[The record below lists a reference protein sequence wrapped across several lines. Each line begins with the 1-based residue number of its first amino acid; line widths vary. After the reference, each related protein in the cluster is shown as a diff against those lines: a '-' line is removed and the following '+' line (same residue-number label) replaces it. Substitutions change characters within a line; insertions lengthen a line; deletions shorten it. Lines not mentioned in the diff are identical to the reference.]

1 MFDKRFREMLMMD
14 YATKNQNTGV
24 LGDTNNV
31 SSGLLQNTGG
41 FFGNLGNINP
51 NILLGAN
58 IVGQGIKGNDPF
70 SSFLPAVQE
79 TGKIQ
84 SNFMQMEEMKRK
96 MEENKKA
103 RALADKQRS
112 FFEALPDD
120 HPFKDV
126 AKAFPDKAAAGIVN
140 LELQKIIESG
150 KDAKDKKDQAFKLL
164 EMKNKDE
171 QTFFKNY
178 NDDKQVE
185 NFNESTVQ
193 LKKMLAALEQ
203 DTGAGDVAAIFA
215 FMKTLDPNS
224 VVRESEFE
232 VAEGTGGSTLLSFE
246 KAFQKWQKLR
256 TGQRLTEREKEN
268 FKNAAIAFHNSSEGA
283 IDNIRKGYETVA
295 ANKGLNIENIF
306 VDSDLRPLFIN
317 ETISDQTADMTSTT
331 VTGRLPKGTRLVD
344 YANGEFFFKLPN
356 GKIFKIKG

>member
-1 MFDKRFREMLMMD
+1 MFDRRFREMLMMD
-14 YATKNQNTGV
+14 YATKNQNSGILT
-24 LGDTNNV
+24 DTNNV
-31 SSGLLQNTGG
+31 SSGLLENTGG

-58 IVGQGIKGNDPF
+58 IVGQGIQGKDPF

-103 RALADKQRS
+103 RALAEKQRN

-120 HPFKDV
+120 HPFKDI
-126 AKAFPDKAAAGIVN
+126 AKAFPDKAAAGIIN
-140 LELQKIIESG
+140 MEIQKITENA
-150 KDAKDKKDQAFKLL
+150 KDAKDALARADKLK
-164 EMKNKDE
+164 EQISKDE

-232 VAEGTGGSTLLSFE
+232 VAEGTGGSTFLSFE
-246 KAFQKWQKLR
+246 KAFQKWQKLK
-256 TGQRLTEREKEN
+256 TGERLTEREKEN

-283 IDNIRKGYETVA
+283 IDNIRSGYEKVA

-317 ETISDQTADMTSTT
+317 ETIPDQTPDMTSTT

>member
-1 MFDKRFREMLMMD
+1 ME
-14 YATKNQNTGV
+14 
-24 LGDTNNV
+24 
-31 SSGLLQNTGG
+31 
-41 FFGNLGNINP
+41 
-51 NILLGAN
+51 
-58 IVGQGIKGNDPF
+58 
-70 SSFLPAVQE
+70 
-79 TGKIQ
+79 IQ
-84 SNFMQMEEMKRK
+84 QIT
-96 MEENKKA
+96 ENA
-103 RALADKQRS
+103 
-112 FFEALPDD
+112 
-120 HPFKDV
+120 
-126 AKAFPDKAAAGIVN
+126 
-140 LELQKIIESG
+140 
-150 KDAKDKKDQAFKLL
+150 KDAKDALDRADKLK
-164 EMKNKDE
+164 ERIAKDE

-268 FKNAAIAFHNSSEGA
+268 FKQAAIAFHNSSEGA
-283 IDNIRKGYETVA
+283 IDNIRSGYEKVA
-295 ANKGLNIENIF
+295 ENKGLNIENIF

-317 ETISDQTADMTSTT
+317 ETISDGTPDMTSTT
-331 VTGRLPKGTRLVD
+331 VTNRLPKGTRLVD

>member
-1 MFDKRFREMLMMD
+1 
-14 YATKNQNTGV
+14 
-24 LGDTNNV
+24 
-31 SSGLLQNTGG
+31 
-41 FFGNLGNINP
+41 
-51 NILLGAN
+51 
-58 IVGQGIKGNDPF
+58 
-70 SSFLPAVQE
+70 
-79 TGKIQ
+79 
-84 SNFMQMEEMKRK
+84 
-96 MEENKKA
+96 
-103 RALADKQRS
+103 
-112 FFEALPDD
+112 
-120 HPFKDV
+120 
-126 AKAFPDKAAAGIVN
+126 
-140 LELQKIIESG
+140 
-150 KDAKDKKDQAFKLL
+150 
-164 EMKNKDE
+164 MKNKDE

-232 VAEGTGGSTLLSFE
+232 VAEGTGGSTFLSFE
-246 KAFQKWQKLR
+246 KAFQKWQKLK

-283 IDNIRKGYETVA
+283 IDNI
-295 ANKGLNIENIF
+295 F

-317 ETISDQTADMTSTT
+317 ETIPDGTPDGTSTT
-331 VTGRLPKGTRLVD
+331 VTGRLPSGTRLVD
-344 YANGEFFFKLPN
+344 YQNGEFYFKLPN